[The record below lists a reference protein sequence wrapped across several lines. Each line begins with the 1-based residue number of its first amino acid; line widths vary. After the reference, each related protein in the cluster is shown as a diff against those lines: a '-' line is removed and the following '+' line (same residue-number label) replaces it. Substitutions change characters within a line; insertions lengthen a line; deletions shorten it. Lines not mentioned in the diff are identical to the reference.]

1 MKINCHTGGRARQGI
16 ALVIT
21 LIMLSV
27 TLVMAIAFLALARR
41 ERNSVSTTT
50 DTTTAKL
57 AADSALAA
65 AQAQVMA
72 NILSTANFRSSS
84 NALYSYGLLVSTNY
98 YNSIGFVKGVANPT
112 NVNFFAYNSPLTP
125 APYLNQA
132 DFMQNVANL
141 QFLPRVPVF
150 IQTNNAGSNEFRF
163 YLDLNHNGAFDDTG
177 DSVSSVDAN
186 GHTNG
191 TAYAVGDPQWV
202 GVLARP
208 DAVHSADN
216 LFVSRYAFIAVPIGN
231 GLDINAIHNQAE
243 NTETFNNGLNP
254 VTDGFFRNEGV
265 GSWELNLA
273 AFLADLNNNA
283 WNPPTTENP
292 ANNPYFY
299 GRSGVNANR
308 GVAFEDAFSILTN
321 RYDGSYN
328 SLAIPGRNYDA
339 LVYSNIDA
347 YVVGPLMT
355 TTTLPRNSAPG
366 NSHWVGSDNTNHF
379 YNLPSDLYNP
389 AESSANFV
397 AHLTAATSG
406 YGAANPST
414 YDRYTYYRLLSQMG
428 TDSDPDDGKMN
439 LNFRNIVNGT
449 VVPGMETNAIR
460 WAALDFFAN
469 AADRMLRMYSTNWFY
484 AGPTNYLETYY
495 WEFPNNYKYFYV
507 DNNGNQI
514 AYSPIGFGLTNVSNS
529 PYLGWT
535 NVPPTL
541 CITNIPVF
549 VNGQFVYSPAVNRVL
564 QMAANLYDATSTN
577 FYPSVFRPIFKHDN
591 LGNVFIMGYTNLYT
605 FAFGTNTVDARA
617 GANDP
622 QLFLPVDVTQIT
634 GAGTMLG
641 RTSAPIYTNIYGVPW
656 IIGAKKNLPA
666 FNQFSMIN
674 NVQAERLLQLG
685 RKQQPD
691 GSWGQ
696 VYTNHMYLM
705 TISNLMSASFWNP
718 YSNNYPTNYPGGLN
732 LAAYVNDTVQ
742 LILTNSDHPGIPS
755 SNSFTASFTFNPTV
769 WPGSKWP
776 VQGGGSPQLD
786 SVLANNWTNTFLPVE
801 VYKTGQKVFALPTD
815 PDPFESNNISN
826 DPLPQFG
833 LATTNWLRAMIVD
846 NNQHIVD
853 YAQLRGPTDGTN
865 FTAALSDPNV
875 TTGQIYLWATNAW
888 GSSSIPSW
896 GYVNQMT
903 VSRGEA
909 APPVSATWNNPTL
922 PSIPGLNS
930 VTAAQDFL
938 NSMFSASSTFTYSI
952 NGQAVTYSNS
962 EPVVQAG
969 YTAIRNIFVPYLYQ
983 ANDPL
988 VHYLASDLNA
998 GNGATWSGTEAVP
1011 NGIWA
1016 QNNGV
1021 VAVPFPA
1028 PPTAADI
1035 PKSRYQPWGM
1045 TAPTSLQSSTY
1056 NFQNPYNLAYKD
1068 PLVWYPD
1075 YWQFPTNIY
1084 PTVGWIGRVHRGTPW
1099 QTVYLKAHN
1108 IVIPGNTY
1116 GTNTWA
1122 AWTGNRNLYDAANS
1136 APVQDRLLFDLF
1148 TTRVNDNA
1156 VLGTLSVNQTN
1167 LAAWSAV
1174 FSGMVVLTNIA
1185 NLPSFALT
1193 YGTPVATSN
1202 GWDIIQP
1209 AAVSPHLQTLVT
1221 NINFVRTG
1229 TNVLYGFTNAD
1240 GVVGSFE
1247 HAGDILATPALT
1259 EHSPFLNWTNT
1270 NSKLMANLQAYG
1282 ISDAAYEWLPQ
1293 QMMGLVRGNS
1303 TPRYVIY
1310 AYGQALRPAP
1320 GGVVTGSANFGLVT
1334 NYQVVAESAV
1344 RAVVSVQ
1351 AQVNISGF
1359 YPVTNYTTRVESY
1372 SVLPPD

>member
-1 MKINCHTGGRARQGI
+1 MKMNCHTGGRSRRGI

-41 ERNSVSTTT
+41 ERNAVSTTT

-65 AQAQVMA
+65 AQAQIMA
-72 NILSTANFRSSS
+72 NVLSTANFRSAS
-84 NALYSYGLLVSTNY
+84 NALYNYGLLVSTNY
-98 YNSIGFVKGVANPT
+98 YNSDGFATGVASPT
-112 NVNFFAYNSPLTP
+112 NVNFFRYYGASVFSPGPL
-125 APYLNQA
+125 LNA
-132 DFMQNVANL
+132 NDFMQNVANL

-163 YLDLNHNGAFDDTG
+163 YLDLNRDGAFE
-177 DSVSSVDAN
+177 DSGSDVPAVDAS
-186 GHTNG
+186 GHTNV

-202 GVLARP
+202 GMLARP

-216 LFVSRYAFIAVPIGN
+216 LFVSRYAFMAVPIGN
-231 GLDINAIHNQAE
+231 GLDINAIHNQAV
-243 NTETFNNGLNP
+243 NTEVVNNGMNP
-254 VTDGFFRNEGV
+254 VNDGFFRNEGV

-273 AFLADLNNNA
+273 AFLADLNTNA
-283 WNPPTTENP
+283 WDPPTTENA

-299 GRSGVNANR
+299 GRSGVDANR

-321 RYDGSYN
+321 RYNGTYN

-347 YVVGPLMT
+347 YAVGPLMT
-355 TTTLPRNSAPG
+355 GTALTNNRVPG

-397 AHLTAATSG
+397 THLTAASSG

-449 VVPGMETNAIR
+449 VVPGMETNSIR
-460 WAALDFFAN
+460 WTALDFFAN

-484 AGPTNYLETYY
+484 ANPTNYLETYY

-541 CITNIPVF
+541 SLTNIPVF

-564 QMAANLYDATSTN
+564 QMAANLYDATTTN
-577 FYPSVFRPIFKHDN
+577 FYPSVFRPIFEHDK
-591 LGNVFIMGYTNLYT
+591 LGNVFIVGYTNLSSR
-605 FAFGTNTVDARA
+605 FGPNTVD
-617 GANDP
+617 GPTDF
-622 QLFLPVDVTQIT
+622 QLSLPVDVVAIT
-634 GAGTMLG
+634 NMGLASSPIFTNGA
-641 RTSAPIYTNIYGVPW
+641 YVNVYGVPW
-656 IIGAKKNLPA
+656 IIGAKKNLPG

-674 NVQAERLLQLG
+674 LVQAERLLQIG
-685 RKQQPD
+685 RTPLTD
-691 GSWGQ
+691 GGWSQ
-696 VYTNHMYLM
+696 VWTNHEYLIS
-705 TISNLMSASFWNP
+705 ISNLVNASFWNS

-732 LAAYVNDTVQ
+732 LSAYVYDTVE
-742 LILTNSDHPGIPS
+742 LVLTNSDHPGTLS
-755 SNSFTASFTFNPTV
+755 AVLFTTNFVFTPTV
-769 WPGSKWP
+769 WPGSHWSGNS
-776 VQGGGSPQLD
+776 GGAPAAD
-786 SVLANNWTNTFLPVE
+786 SFLVNNWTNSFFPTE
-801 VYKTGQKVFALPTD
+801 VYKTEARVFALPTD
-815 PDPFESNNISN
+815 PDPFETNNHSC
-826 DPLPQFG
+826 DLLPQFG
-833 LATTNWLRAMIVD
+833 LVATNWLRSLILDDGRYV
-846 NNQHIVD
+846 VD
-853 YAQLRGPTDGTN
+853 YVQLRGPSNGTN
-865 FTAALSDPNV
+865 FTTALSDPNV

-888 GSSSIPSW
+888 GGSSIPSW
-896 GYVNQMT
+896 GYVNQMA

-909 APPVSATWNNPTL
+909 AAPISAAWNNPTL
-922 PSIPGLNS
+922 PSIQGLDS

-938 NSMFSASSTFTYSI
+938 NSMFSASSTFSYII
-952 NGQAVTYSNS
+952 NGQTLTYSNS
-962 EPVVQAG
+962 QPVVQAG
-969 YTAIRNIFVPYLYQ
+969 YSAVRTVFVSYLYQ
-983 ANDPL
+983 VNDPL
-988 VHYLASDLNA
+988 VHYLASDLDA
-998 GNGATWSGTEAVP
+998 GVGAIWANDQAVG
-1011 NGIWA
+1011 NGIWR

-1021 VAVPFPA
+1021 VTMAQPT
-1028 PPTAADI
+1028 PPGANDI
-1035 PKSRYQPWGM
+1035 PKSRYQPWGV
-1045 TAPTSLQSSTY
+1045 TAPTALQAAGSY
-1056 NFQNPYNLAYKD
+1056 NFGNAYNMSYKD
-1068 PLVWYPD
+1068 PLVWGSD
-1075 YWQFPTNIY
+1075 DWGFPTNAL
-1084 PTVGWIGRVHRGTPW
+1084 PTPGWMGRVHRGTPW
-1099 QTVYLKAHN
+1099 QTVYLKATN
-1108 IVIPGNTY
+1108 IVVSGNVNN

-1122 AWTGNRNLYDAANS
+1122 AWTGNGNYYDAANT
-1136 APVQDRLLFDLF
+1136 APVQDWQLFDLF
-1148 TTRVNDNA
+1148 TTRLNDNA

-1174 FSGMVVLTNIA
+1174 FSGMVALTNIA
-1185 NLPSFALT
+1185 NYPPFALPGVVLNPT
-1193 YGTPVATSN
+1193 NSSL
-1202 GWDIIQP
+1202 IIQP
-1209 AAVSPHLQTLVT
+1209 AAVNGVLQTLVT
-1221 NINFVRTG
+1221 NLNFVRS
-1229 TNVLYGFTNAD
+1229 NFVNPD
-1240 GVVGSFE
+1240 GVLGSFE
-1247 HAGDILATPALT
+1247 HAGDILSVPALT
-1259 EHSPFLNWTNT
+1259 ERSPFLNWNNVNQQT
-1270 NSKLMANLQAYG
+1270 YG

-1293 QMMGLVRGNS
+1293 QMMGLVRGGS

-1344 RAVVSVQ
+1344 RAIVSVQ
-1351 AQVNISGF
+1351 AQVDTSGS